1 MVKTVSNLIEASE
14 SKVPPT
20 DHLNNKNTSSH
31 ILQSVETQASLSLQ
45 QNGDVR
51 AVYSNL
57 AVQGTA
63 YSTPPAEDTITGIGF
78 AIQTNSSTHF
88 TNKTSEIFYD
98 ENVIHVNQL
107 PHSIFLSSNTVEN
120 LKSKMY
126 KKESWK
132 KLGS

>member
-1 MVKTVSNLIEASE
+1 MVKTVSNLIEAAE

-20 DHLNNKNTSSH
+20 DHLNSKETSH

-51 AVYSNL
+51 AVYSNF

-63 YSTPPAEDTITGIGF
+63 YSTPPAEDNITGIGF
-78 AIQTNSSTHF
+78 AILTNSPTHF

-120 LKSKMY
+120 LKSKM
-126 KKESWK
+126 ES
-132 KLGS
+132 